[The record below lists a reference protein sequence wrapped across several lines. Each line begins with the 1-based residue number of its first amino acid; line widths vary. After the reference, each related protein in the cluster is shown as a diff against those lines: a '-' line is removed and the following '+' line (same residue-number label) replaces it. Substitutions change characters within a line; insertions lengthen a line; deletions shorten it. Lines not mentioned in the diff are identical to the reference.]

1 MKQRKGTGPKKGRER
16 KGGIRGKISKNTIGI
31 VCIALV
37 VMGVLSIW
45 LNYSSTFNALK
56 QTMAETVELASGQV
70 SAEIKA
76 YQNILH
82 TLTLNP
88 VLTEDGADKA
98 EKESYL
104 QKAADAYDFHR
115 IDITDDKGQ
124 SVLNGEDCS
133 GSAEFAAVKEGNYY
147 ISDPVKSEDGTYMY
161 IRLAVPMESNGN
173 FYGMMYGD
181 ADASFLSKLLEEIN
195 IGETGNAAVLNSNG
209 DTIGYADYQLVLDR
223 YNTQEEAKSDKKLK
237 KLAEIEK
244 AMSEGKTGSGQYYYG
259 GKNKF
264 MSYRPVDNTNGWSI
278 DVSVVRD
285 EFMGG
290 TKLAVILTIIM
301 VVLFAGISVVFITRL
316 AESIVRPIQKCVE
329 RLTGFSKGDL
339 KSEIPLIETN
349 DETQILAETTKLL
362 ITSQQAMIDDL
373 NRILGSM
380 AQKDFDVETQFAYEG
395 DFLPLQ
401 TAVGIIIENLNRM
414 FRNIY
419 EVTEQVN
426 VGASEI
432 SSVSQTLSEG
442 ATEQAGTIE
451 ELTASVTDVSE
462 KVAQT
467 ADRAKDASSLS
478 AEATEKAEYSNRQ
491 MDRMSQAMEEI
502 SSSSEKIGDI
512 IKTID
517 DIASQTNLLSLNA
530 SIEAARAGEMGKGFA
545 VVADEIRQLAEQSA
559 EAVRNTAQLI
569 ENSLQAVKNGSSVAT
584 ETAESLKQ
592 IVSAI
597 EQSNAVIQNISQDAE
612 DQSGAVSQIT
622 IALDQISEI
631 VQSNSAVAEE
641 SAASSEELD
650 AQAQQLKGMLDEFNL
665 RQENR

>member
-1 MKQRKGTGPKKGRER
+1 MKQGKEIEKKKGKERRGSIRE
-16 KGGIRGKISKNTIGI
+16 KISKNTISI
-31 VCIALV
+31 VCIGLV
-37 VMGVLSIW
+37 VMGVLSVW

-56 QTMAETVELASGQV
+56 QTMAETVELASGNI

-88 VLTEDGADKA
+88 VLTEDGSDKE
-98 EKESYL
+98 EKVSYL
-104 QKAADAYDFHR
+104 QKAAEAYDFHR
-115 IDITDDKGQ
+115 IDITDEKGQ

-133 GSAEFAAVKEGNYY
+133 GSAEFAAVKEGSYY
-147 ISDPVKSEDGTYMY
+147 ISDPIKSEDGSYMY
-161 IRLAVPMESNGN
+161 IRLAVPVETNGD

-195 IGETGNAAVLNSNG
+195 IGETGNAAILNSKG
-209 DTIGYADYQLVLDR
+209 DTIGFADYQLVLDQ
-223 YNTQEEAKSDKKLK
+223 YNTQEEARSDKKLK
-237 KLAEIEK
+237 ALAEIEK
-244 AMSEGKTGSGQYYYG
+244 AMSEGKTGSGQYYYD

-278 DVSVVRD
+278 DVSVVRN
-285 EFMGG
+285 EFMTG
-290 TKLAVILTIIM
+290 TKLALILTAIM
-301 VVLFAGISVVFITRL
+301 VVLFAGISIVLITRL
-316 AESIVRPIQKCVE
+316 AGNIVGPIQKCVD
-329 RLTGFSKGDL
+329 RLTGLSKGDL

-349 DETQILAETTKLL
+349 DETQVLAETTKQLV
-362 ITSQQAMIDDL
+362 TSQQGMIDDL
-373 NRILGSM
+373 SRILESM
-380 AQKDFDVETQFAYEG
+380 AQKDFNVEASFDYQG

-414 FRNIY
+414 FRHIY
-419 EVTEQVN
+419 EVTDQVN
-426 VGASEI
+426 IGAGEI

-467 ADRAKDASSLS
+467 ADRAKSASSLS

-491 MDRMSQAMEEI
+491 MERMSQAMEEI

-569 ENSLQAVKNGSSVAT
+569 ENSLQAVKNGSGVAV

-592 IVSAI
+592 IVAAI
-597 EQSNAVIQNISQDAE
+597 EQSNTVIQNISQDAE
-612 DQSGAVSQIT
+612 DQSGAISQIT

-631 VQSNSAVAEE
+631 VQSNSAVAQE

-650 AQAQQLKGMLDEFNL
+650 AEAQQLKGMLDEFNL
-665 RQENR
+665 RQESR

>member
-1 MKQRKGTGPKKGRER
+1 MRQRKENGRKKGKEKRGSIRE
-16 KGGIRGKISKNTIGI
+16 KITKNTIGI

-37 VMGVLSIW
+37 VMGILSIW

-56 QTMAETVELASGQV
+56 QTMAETVELASGKI

-88 VLTEDGADKA
+88 VLTEEGADKS
-98 EKESYL
+98 EKEAYL
-104 QKAADAYDFHR
+104 QKAAKAYEFHQ
-115 IDITDDKGQ
+115 IDITDDKGL
-124 SVLNGEDCS
+124 SALSGEDCS
-133 GSAEFAAVKEGNYY
+133 ASAEFAAVKGGSYY

-161 IRLAVPMESNGN
+161 IRLAVPVTSEGN
-173 FYGMMYGD
+173 FYGMIYGD

-209 DTIGYADYQLVLDR
+209 DTIGFEDYQLVLDQ

-237 KLAEIEK
+237 DLAEIEK

-264 MSYRPVDNTNGWSI
+264 MSYRPVENTNGWSI
-278 DVSVVRD
+278 DVSVVRN
-285 EFMGG
+285 EFMTG
-290 TKLAVILTIIM
+290 TKLAIILTLIM
-301 VVLFAGISVVFITRL
+301 VVLFAGVSVIFITRL
-316 AESIVRPIQKCVE
+316 AESIVGPIQKCVE
-329 RLTGFSKGDL
+329 RLAGLSKGDL

-349 DETQILAETTKLL
+349 DETQVLAETTRLL
-362 ITSQQAMIDDL
+362 ITSQQGMIDDL
-373 NRILGSM
+373 SRILGSM
-380 AQKDFDVETQFAYEG
+380 AQKDFNVESRFAYEG

-401 TAVGIIIENLNRM
+401 TAVGIIIENLNKM
-414 FRNIY
+414 FHNIY
-419 EVTEQVN
+419 DVTEQVN
-426 VGASEI
+426 AGAGEI
-432 SSVSQTLSEG
+432 SSVSQTLSES

-467 ADRAKDASSLS
+467 ADRAKNASSLS

-491 MDRMSQAMEEI
+491 MERMSQAMEEI

-530 SIEAARAGEMGKGFA
+530 SIEAARAGELGKGFA
-545 VVADEIRQLAEQSA
+545 VVADEIRQLAEQSG
-559 EAVRNTAQLI
+559 EAVRNTAELI
-569 ENSLQAVKNGSSVAT
+569 ENSLQAVKNGSKVAT
-584 ETAESLKQ
+584 ETAESLGQ
-592 IVSAI
+592 IVGAI
-597 EQSNAVIQNISQDAE
+597 EQSNTVIHNISQDAE
-612 DQSGAVSQIT
+612 AQSGAISQIT
-622 IALDQISEI
+622 IALDQISDI

-650 AQAQQLKGMLDEFNL
+650 AQAQQLKGMLDEFQL
-665 RQENR
+665 RQE